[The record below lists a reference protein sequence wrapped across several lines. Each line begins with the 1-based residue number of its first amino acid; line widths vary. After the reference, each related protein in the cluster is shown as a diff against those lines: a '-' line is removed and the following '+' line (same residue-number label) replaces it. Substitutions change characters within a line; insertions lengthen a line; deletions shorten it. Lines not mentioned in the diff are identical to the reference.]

1 MTIKNILKQ
10 FDDLTKKGFDEHDV
24 SVSLKVLLPEDKS
37 KIDETLRSELM
48 AFDFTEDYQDQKT
61 GWGTYHGPMAVWNN
75 GDGTFSESPSIRLIT
90 PEMINYWEDRAKEST
105 NPILIARYS
114 GLVWDF
120 KNKISGTNPSHEI
133 CRTNIK
139 ALIDIANGGLHKYE
153 YNTYKKLERA
163 LSLSIG
169 LNDNDLITL
178 CKETIINFENR
189 SGQDTKPGLWG
200 YAFDLLLENKRVKLS
215 TNEEAQIIEELE
227 LKLERLTNKDSE
239 DQKIDPWAAE
249 GAAERL
255 AVYYRKRQRNED
267 VRRVILKIGEAFNK
281 IIDDASAMQASM
293 WLDHLNKLYTKY
305 NLVDEADDLLPR
317 IRELGP
323 KVASGLK
330 QFTHSFE
337 IPKKELEDYVESM
350 TSGNMQDV
358 LMRIAVRYIPIKSE
372 AKEQIFDLSK
382 NSPMMFLIS
391 HQLQDKKGR
400 VVATIGPLENDL
412 EGHIVRQISQNLYF
426 SYIFLNAVIR
436 DLIENGRLN
445 KDEILKFI
453 SVTPIIEKSRME
465 IIEKGLDAYFS
476 NDYLVFIH
484 LTIPQIEEAVRNIIE
499 FSGGNVLKISRGGG
513 HHLRTFDDILRDEI
527 IQKSLGEDFTDYFK
541 ILFTD
546 QRGWNLRNSVCHG
559 MASLESFNPQTAD
572 RVLHALLCLGLVN
585 YE

>member
-1 MTIKNILKQ
+1 MTIKNILEQ

-24 SVSLKVLLPEDKS
+24 SVSLKILIPEDGS
-37 KIDETLRSELM
+37 KIDEDIRSELM
-48 AFDFTEDYQDQKT
+48 AFDFSEDYQDQKT

-75 GDGTFSESPSIRLIT
+75 GDGTFTESPSIRLVT
-90 PEMINYWEDRAKEST
+90 PEMIDYWEYRAKKST

-120 KNKISGTNPSHEI
+120 KNKISGANPGHET
-133 CRTNIK
+133 CRVYIK
-139 ALIDIANGGLHKYE
+139 ALIDIANGDFHKYE

-169 LNDNDLITL
+169 LNDNDLVNL
-178 CKETIINFENR
+178 CKDTIINFEAR
-189 SGQDTKPGLWG
+189 FGQDTKPGLWG
-200 YAFDLLLENKRVKLS
+200 YAFDLLFENKRVKLS
-215 TNEEAQIIEELE
+215 ADEESQIIKELE
-227 LKLERLTNKDSE
+227 LKLERLTNTDSE
-239 DQKIDPWAAE
+239 GHKIDPWAAE

-255 AVYYRKRQRNED
+255 ALYYRKKQSTED
-267 VRRVILKIGEAFNK
+267 VKRVILKIGEAFDK

-293 WLDHLNKLYTKY
+293 WLDHLHKLFTKY
-305 NLVDEADDLLPR
+305 NLLNEADSLLPR

-337 IPKKELEDYVESM
+337 IPKEKLENYIESM
-350 TSGNMQDV
+350 TLGEIEEV

-436 DLIENGRLN
+436 NLIENDRLN

-453 SVTPIIEKSRME
+453 SVTPIIEKSRIG

-476 NDYLVFIH
+476 DDHLVFIH
-484 LTIPQIEEAVRNIIE
+484 LIIPQIEEAVRNIIE

-527 IQKSLGEDFTDYFK
+527 IQKSLGEDFADYFK

-572 RVLHALLCLGLVN
+572 RVLHALLCLGLIN